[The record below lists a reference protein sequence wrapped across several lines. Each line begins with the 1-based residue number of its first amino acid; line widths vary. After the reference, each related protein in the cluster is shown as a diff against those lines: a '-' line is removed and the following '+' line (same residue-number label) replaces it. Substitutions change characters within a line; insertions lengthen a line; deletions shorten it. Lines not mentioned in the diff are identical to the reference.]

1 MRLLFFAHLRQIVG
15 QEAIEVSVPEPVT
28 SDALWGLLTA
38 RFPALS
44 PFKSSVRLAKNCEY
58 ATANT
63 RFSNA
68 DEVALIPPVSGG

>member
-1 MRLLFFAHLRQIVG
+1 MKLLFFAHLRQIVG
-15 QEAIEVSVPEPVT
+15 QDAIEVSVPEPVT
-28 SDALWGLLTA
+28 GDALWSLLAA

-58 ATANT
+58 ATAKT
-63 RFSNA
+63 RFNDD